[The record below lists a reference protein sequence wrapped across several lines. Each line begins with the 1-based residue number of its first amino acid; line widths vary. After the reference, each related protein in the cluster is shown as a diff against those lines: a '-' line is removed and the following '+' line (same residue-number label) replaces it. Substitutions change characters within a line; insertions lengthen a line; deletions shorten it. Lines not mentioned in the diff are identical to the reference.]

1 MNLNDKWYDVLAYL
15 GKIVLP
21 GLAVLYSTVAK
32 TWNLPCPDE
41 VASTIMAIDVFLN
54 ALLGISSANYYRDQ
68 LAETTVDANEGEEV
82 KG

>member
-1 MNLNDKWYDVLAYL
+1 MNLDNKLYDVLAYI

-32 TWNLPCPDE
+32 TWGLPCPDE
-41 VASTIMAIDVFLN
+41 VSSTIMAIDVFLN
-54 ALLGISSANYYRDQ
+54 ALLGVSSASYYKEQ
-68 LAETTVDANEGEEV
+68 LNQVDESEEI